1 MKILVTGCC
10 GFIGYHLILKLLV
23 SNKTNVFGIDNMN
36 DYYDTQLKLDRLK
49 ILKVN
54 KKFSFK
60 KADIC
65 NANKIDHIFKA
76 NKFDYV
82 IHLAAQ
88 AGVRHSIKNPKVYL
102 KTNVNGFFNI
112 LDLCKNHR
120 VKHLVYASTSSV
132 YGDNK
137 SFPLKEEFNTDKPE
151 SFYAAT
157 KKTNEVLAY
166 SYSSI
171 YRLPTTGLRF
181 FTVYGPYGRP
191 DMALYKFTQN
201 IFKGKKLICIIMVI
215 IIEIL
220 LMLMML

>member
-1 MKILVTGCC
+1 M
-10 GFIGYHLILKLLV
+10 
-23 SNKTNVFGIDNMN
+23 
-36 DYYDTQLKLDRLK
+36 
-49 ILKVN
+49 
-54 KKFSFK
+54 
-60 KADIC
+60 
-65 NANKIDHIFKA
+65 
-76 NKFDYV
+76 
-82 IHLAAQ
+82 
-88 AGVRHSIKNPKVYL
+88 RHSIKNPKVYL

-201 IFKGKKLICIIMVI
+201 IFKRKKLICIIMVI

>member
-1 MKILVTGCC
+1 MHQLALFMVT
-10 GFIGYHLILKLLV
+10 INHSHLKKNLIQ
-23 SNKTNVFGIDNMN
+23 TN
-36 DYYDTQLKLDRLK
+36 Q
-49 ILKVN
+49 
-54 KKFSFK
+54 
-60 KADIC
+60 
-65 NANKIDHIFKA
+65 
-76 NKFDYV
+76 
-82 IHLAAQ
+82 
-88 AGVRHSIKNPKVYL
+88 
-102 KTNVNGFFNI
+102 
-112 LDLCKNHR
+112 
-120 VKHLVYASTSSV
+120 
-132 YGDNK
+132 
-137 SFPLKEEFNTDKPE
+137 E

-157 KKTNEVLAY
+157 KTNEVLAY